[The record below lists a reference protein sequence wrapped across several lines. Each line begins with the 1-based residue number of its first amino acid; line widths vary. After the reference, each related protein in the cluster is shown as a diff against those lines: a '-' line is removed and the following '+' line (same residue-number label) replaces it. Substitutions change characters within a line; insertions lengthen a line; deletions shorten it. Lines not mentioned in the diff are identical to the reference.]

1 MQTRSYG
8 FFWICVL
15 TLLCTLSTSAQTW
28 RQVGPPGG
36 DVQSLAAVPGS
47 TRTLFLGTSDGHIF
61 GSQDGGEHWQ
71 QLGRIGAN
79 HDDVIMSIVVDARS
93 ADTLYATSWTL
104 SSHGGGV
111 YRSTDA
117 GRNWQLIG
125 LDGHTVRALAAA
137 PSNRNIL
144 VAGAIDGVYR
154 SVDAGKN
161 WSRISPENHSDL
173 RNFDSIAIDPHDP
186 DTIYAGTYH
195 LPWKTVDGGK
205 NWSPIHQGMV
215 DDSDVMSITVDQ
227 NSASHIFASACSGI
241 YHSADGGANWTKFK
255 GIPKDSRRTVH
266 ILQDSKRPHTVY
278 AATTEGLWKTS
289 DDGAVWRLVTPATW
303 SILSMV
309 IDPGN
314 SDRLILGTERLGVQ
328 ISDNGGQTYRASNQG
343 FSHRRIVD
351 AATDSQHPERTLVVL
366 TSSFEPLLETGDSGR
381 TWTPLAAGLTSGPPR
396 HVFASP
402 DGWLAAPGPGGL
414 MRYDNNPAGSKQS
427 PHPASWVAVN
437 QMIEK
442 NATPQSRNPVA
453 GKKAP
458 ARGAKSPTNSAA
470 STTLKLSVPLRARVN
485 DMAFG
490 RDAWYAAADEG
501 LFVSRDRGMNWSAV
515 PFAPAQPAAAG
526 AVVSVSPVRAVRINS
541 GNSYVWALTQRQL
554 EISGD
559 GGKTWI
565 ARALPVESRGTL
577 HLQTAGES
585 NVVVASDHGVFT
597 SRDAGESWHQA
608 NLSELSMDEMT
619 SVNSAIVV
627 SSIRGALFLSRD
639 SGKTWG
645 HLEGPS
651 GDSSLSALRARE
663 SGNQLVAASATE
675 GLFILE
681 MGSSSSASADPSVTS
696 LAPKQ

>member
-15 TLLCTLSTSAQTW
+15 TLLYTLSTSAQTW

-125 LDGHTVRALAAA
+125 LDGHMVRALAAA
-137 PSNRNIL
+137 PSNPNIL

-154 SVDAGKN
+154 SVDTGKN
-161 WSRISPENHSDL
+161 WTRISTENHSDL

-186 DTIYAGTYH
+186 NTIYAGTYH
-195 LPWKTVDGGK
+195 LPWKTMDGGK
-205 NWSPIHQGMV
+205 TWSPIHQGMV

-266 ILQDSKRPHTVY
+266 ILQDPKRPRTVY

-309 IDPGN
+309 IDPEN

-328 ISDNGGQTYRASNQG
+328 VSDNGGQTYRASNQG

-351 AATDSQHPERTLVVL
+351 AASDPQHPERTLVVL
-366 TSSFEPLLETGDSGR
+366 TSSFEPLLETGDAGR
-381 TWTPLAAGLTSGPPR
+381 TWTPLATGLTSGPPR
-396 HVFASP
+396 HIFASP
-402 DGWLAAPGPGGL
+402 DGWFAAPGPGGL
-414 MRYDNNPAGSKQS
+414 MHYERPK
-427 PHPASWVAVN
+427 ASWVAVN

-442 NATPQSRNPVA
+442 NTTAQSRNPVA

-458 ARGAKSPTNSAA
+458 ARGTKAPTSSAA
-470 STTLKLSVPLRARVN
+470 TTTTKLSVPFRARVN

-501 LFVSRDRGMNWSAV
+501 LFVSRDRGMNWTAV
-515 PFAPAQPAAAG
+515 PFVPAQPAAAG
-526 AVVSVSPVRAVRINS
+526 AVVSVSPVRAVRINN

-565 ARALPVESRGTL
+565 AHALPVESRGTL

-597 SRDAGESWHQA
+597 SHDAGESWHQA

-627 SSIRGALFLSRD
+627 SSMRGALFLSRD

-675 GLFILE
+675 GLFVLE
-681 MGSSSSASADPSVTS
+681 MGSSSSASADPSETS

>member
-1 MQTRSYG
+1 
-8 FFWICVL
+8 
-15 TLLCTLSTSAQTW
+15 
-28 RQVGPPGG
+28 
-36 DVQSLAAVPGS
+36 
-47 TRTLFLGTSDGHIF
+47 
-61 GSQDGGEHWQ
+61 
-71 QLGRIGAN
+71 
-79 HDDVIMSIVVDARS
+79 
-93 ADTLYATSWTL
+93 
-104 SSHGGGV
+104 
-111 YRSTDA
+111 
-117 GRNWQLIG
+117 
-125 LDGHTVRALAAA
+125 
-137 PSNRNIL
+137 
-144 VAGAIDGVYR
+144 
-154 SVDAGKN
+154 
-161 WSRISPENHSDL
+161 
-173 RNFDSIAIDPHDP
+173 
-186 DTIYAGTYH
+186 
-195 LPWKTVDGGK
+195 
-205 NWSPIHQGMV
+205 
-215 DDSDVMSITVDQ
+215 
-227 NSASHIFASACSGI
+227 
-241 YHSADGGANWTKFK
+241 
-255 GIPKDSRRTVH
+255 VH
-266 ILQDSKRPHTVY
+266 ILQDPKRPHTVY

-309 IDPGN
+309 IDPEN

-328 ISDNGGQTYRASNQG
+328 ISDNGGQTYRGSNQG

-351 AATDSQHPERTLVVL
+351 AATDPQHPERTLVVL
-366 TSSFEPLLETGDSGR
+366 TSSFEPMLETGDSGR

-402 DGWLAAPGPGGL
+402 DGWFAAPGPGGL
-414 MRYDNNPAGSKQS
+414 MRYERPKAT
-427 PHPASWVAVN
+427 WVAVN
-437 QMIEK
+437 QIIEK
-442 NATPQSRNPVA
+442 NSTPQSRNPVA
-453 GKKAP
+453 AKKTP
-458 ARGAKSPTNSAA
+458 ARATKAPTNSAA
-470 STTLKLSVPLRARVN
+470 SAPLKLSVPFRARVN
-485 DMAFG
+485 DMAFS

-526 AVVSVSPVRAVRINS
+526 AVVSVSPVRAVRVNS

-619 SVNSAIVV
+619 SVNNAIVV

-651 GDSSLSALRARE
+651 GEGSLSVLRSRD
-663 SGNQLVAASATE
+663 SGNQLVAASAD
-675 GLFILE
+675 GLFVLE
-681 MGSSSSASADPSVTS
+681 LGSSSSASADASETP
-696 LAPKQ
+696 LAPKK